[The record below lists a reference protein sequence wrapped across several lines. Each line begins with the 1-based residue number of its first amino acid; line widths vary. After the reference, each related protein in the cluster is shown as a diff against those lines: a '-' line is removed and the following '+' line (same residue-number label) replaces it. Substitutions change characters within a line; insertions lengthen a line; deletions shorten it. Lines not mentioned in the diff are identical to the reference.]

1 MNLHRTVFHTVNHC
15 IVLCLIICT
24 TLLYSC
30 KGIESGPVSL
40 ETPLTIEAVEN
51 GELNLSTYSL
61 GSVSIEYCINRGN
74 RQMVRIVDPV
84 TINLS
89 KGDKVELFGD
99 NEKAPHIR
107 FTQKFYVYGNV
118 MSVLHS
124 TSYSEQT
131 TIEALGA
138 FQYMLSDNDNMM
150 LHDSKELLLPAK
162 RLSKKCYMNMFAGCT
177 SLTSTP
183 ELPAKILAEECYEGM
198 FAGCTSL
205 TSVIYLGSYD
215 PTEKS
220 AKDIFKGCDK
230 LKFVCVSSC
239 YNGNSFCRLNQFCNH
254 ESCES
259 FLLSSNQCYGPVCY
273 DNNNTISMEKRE
285 NAVKWESRNTSCY
298 EFQCHNDSGL
308 VYWKR
313 DNATIWESKTTGCYE
328 FQCHNNSGPI
338 YWKQCSEADE
348 VCENDQC
355 VANDEVTL
363 YVEIEVEGI
372 DVTDFKMTE
381 IQNTISDLT
390 GIEADEL

>member
-1 MNLHRTVFHTVNHC
+1 MKSIQIIMNLHRTVFHTVNHC
-15 IVLCLIICT
+15 IALCLIICT

-40 ETPLTIEAVEN
+40 DTTLTIEAVEN

-205 TSVIYLGSYD
+205 TSVSEL
-215 PTEKS
+215 P
-220 AKDIFKGCDK
+220 
-230 LKFVCVSSC
+230 
-239 YNGNSFCRLNQFCNH
+239 
-254 ESCES
+254 
-259 FLLSSNQCYGPVCY
+259 
-273 DNNNTISMEKRE
+273 
-285 NAVKWESRNTSCY
+285 
-298 EFQCHNDSGL
+298 
-308 VYWKR
+308 
-313 DNATIWESKTTGCYE
+313 ATILAEGCYAGMFQGCTNLVSAPQLPAMRMEEACYRGMFADCSQLSKAPDLPAMQLANKCYAEMFYNCPNLVEPPLLPATQLERNCYKDMFGNDNEKPGVE
-328 FQCHNNSGPI
+328 F
-338 YWKQCSEADE
+338 
-348 VCENDQC
+348 
-355 VANDEVTL
+355 
-363 YVEIEVEGI
+363 
-372 DVTDFKMTE
+372 TE
-381 IQNTISDLT
+381 
-390 GIEADEL
+390 